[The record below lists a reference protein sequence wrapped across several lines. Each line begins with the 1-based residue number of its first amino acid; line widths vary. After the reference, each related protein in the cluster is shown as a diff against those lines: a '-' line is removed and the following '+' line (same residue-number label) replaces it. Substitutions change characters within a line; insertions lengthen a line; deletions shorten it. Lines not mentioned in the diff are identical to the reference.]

1 MNKLF
6 DLSFVIGIFFTIV
19 GLLLLFYGFSA
30 GEEAART
37 INKWCG
43 LAFTIFGIFMIL
55 ISFKK
60 DDGTS
65 YAEEENVDTPLS
77 QYGENESI

>member
-6 DLSFVIGIFFTIV
+6 DLSFVIGIFFSIV
-19 GLLLLFYGFSA
+19 GLLLLLYGFTA
-30 GEEAART
+30 GEEATRT

-43 LAFTIFGIFMIL
+43 AAFTLFGVFMIL

-60 DDGTS
+60 DDKTG
-65 YAEEENVDTPLS
+65 YAEE
-77 QYGENESI
+77 

>member
-6 DLSFVIGIFFTIV
+6 DLSFVIGIFFTVV
-19 GLLLLFYGFSA
+19 GLLLLLYGFTA

-43 LAFTIFGIFMIL
+43 GAFTLFGVFMIL

-60 DDGTS
+60 DDKTG
-65 YAEEENVDTPLS
+65 YAEEENIDTPLS
-77 QYGENESI
+77 QYGEEKI